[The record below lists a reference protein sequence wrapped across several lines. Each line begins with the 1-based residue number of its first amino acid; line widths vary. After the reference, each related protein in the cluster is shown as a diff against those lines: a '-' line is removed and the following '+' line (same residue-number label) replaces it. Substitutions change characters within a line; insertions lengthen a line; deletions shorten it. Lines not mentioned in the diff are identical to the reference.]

1 MQSPTQSLRHT
12 TELNISVY
20 TDPSEAIWLHPKNL
34 RLLQEAGVNLI
45 VLPGRKVVLSLW
57 SQLGKAI
64 FLIFF
69 FDLLEVYGDIET
81 VSCLRCI
88 DQLTALA
95 YEFFS
100 CLQIEAI

>member
-12 TELNISVY
+12 SELNISVN
-20 TDPSEAIWLHPKNL
+20 TDPPEAIWLHSKNL
-34 RLLQEAGVNLI
+34 RLLQEAGVNLV

-100 CLQIEAI
+100 CL